1 MLFYEI
7 SVLLGQPNF
16 NRPGKIGSEYIRRVT
31 SEKDIHVHPRF
42 ALKEMGQPIYDFAII
57 KANEPFWHMQ
67 KSVHNRMIPVCLLE
81 YIRKHAVRLLRLREQ
96 HTPPHSVIVIVVSLQ
111 LMHFLIHTSRGK
123 SNII

>member
-67 KSVHNRMIPVCLLE
+67 KSVHNRMIPVCLPKRWMWHKQFLGSTAE
-81 YIRKHAVRLLRLREQ
+81 ISGYGRVEKIRNESK
-96 HTPPHSVIVIVVSLQ
+96 
-111 LMHFLIHTSRGK
+111 TS
-123 SNII
+123 SMI